1 MADIFGY
8 NRTGA
13 SDVFVADKSKLTIVG
28 VEGVDLIQNW
38 SIQYTQSIQPIYEV
52 GSSRLFWAKGN
63 PIGQGSIARIIGTT
77 FLSMTSDICD
87 KGTTVVISNA
97 SGACSG
103 GGISLTCS
111 GAICTSVGVS
121 AQAGNPT
128 VSESIGFQF
137 AALDIGSSTNS

>member
-1 MADIFGY
+1 MTDIFGY

-28 VEGVDLIQNW
+28 VSGADLIQSW
-38 SIQYTQSIQPIYEV
+38 SVSYTQSITPIYEV

-63 PIGQGSIARIIGTT
+63 PVGQGSIARIVGKT

-87 KGTTVVISNA
+87 KGTTITITNA

-103 GGISLTCS
+103 GGISLTCT

-128 VSESIGFQF
+128 VSQSVTFQF
-137 AALDIGSSTNS
+137 ASLSIDSTLL

>member
-28 VEGVDLIQNW
+28 VEGVDLIQGW
-38 SIQYTQSIQPIYEV
+38 QVGYQQSIQPIYEV
-52 GSSRLFWAKGN
+52 GSSRIFWAKGN
-63 PIGQGSIARIIGTT
+63 PMGSGSIARIVGNT
-77 FLSMTSDICD
+77 LLMMTHDLCD
-87 KGTTVVISNA
+87 KGTTVVITNA

-103 GGISLTCS
+103 GEVGLTCT
-111 GAICTSVGVS
+111 GAICTSVGFS

-128 VSESIGFQF
+128 VSESVAFQF
-137 AALDIGSSTNS
+137 ASLSVS